1 MNISMVHPAHP
12 IRRRRVIALH
22 CSGAG
27 GSQWADLAK
36 TLGIHYEVLTPEH
49 YGCNSSGSWS
59 GEHAFTLAD
68 EAART
73 IALID
78 ESEEKVHLVGHSY
91 GGGVA
96 LHVAVARRDQIAS
109 MALYEPS
116 AFHLLTQMGGP
127 GVVAHGEITDLAREI
142 SERIFTGDYRSAVAA
157 FVEYWNGPGA
167 WDAMRP
173 TVQNALIRWAP
184 KAPLDF
190 GALLN
195 NRTLP
200 SVYRA
205 LNFPVLILR
214 GEHAPAPTRLIAEGL
229 FELLSARQL
238 MVVNGAGHMGPF
250 THASDVSALITRH
263 IVNAESTAQLSHWRA
278 AA

>member
-1 MNISMVHPAHP
+1 MKISMVHPP
-12 IRRRRVIALH
+12 PPMRRQRVIALH

-36 TLGIHYEVLTPEH
+36 RLGAHYEVLTPEH
-49 YGCNSSGSWS
+49 YGCDSSGPWT
-59 GEHAFTLAD
+59 GNHAFTLAD

-78 ESEEKVHLVGHSY
+78 ASEEKVHLVGHSY

-96 LHVAVARRDQIAS
+96 LHVAVARRARIAS
-109 MALYEPS
+109 MTVYEPS
-116 AFHLLTQMGGP
+116 VFHLLTRMGGS
-127 GVVAHGEITDLAREI
+127 GVAAHGEITELAREV
-142 SERIFTGDYRSAVAA
+142 SGHVVTGNYRSAAAA
-157 FVEYWNGPGA
+157 FVKYWNGADA

-173 TVQNALIRWAP
+173 TVQDALTRWAP

-190 GALLN
+190 GALIN
-195 NRTLP
+195 DQTLP

-214 GEHAPAPTRLIAEGL
+214 GEHALTPSHLLAEGL
-229 FELLSARQL
+229 LELLPAGQL
-238 MVVNGAGHMGPF
+238 MVINGAGHMGPF
-250 THASDVSALITRH
+250 THGSKVSALIMRH
-263 IVNAESTAQLSHWRA
+263 IVNAKAAAQLPHRRA